1 MPFRNRLLA
10 AGLAALL
17 AGCVN
22 LQAITTYAESAAGVA
37 GSTDAARRWR
47 DSDKKL
53 GERRLDGDVCPIG
66 YTGRLPQAQFDAAYD
81 DAEKLHRAMSA
92 YFTALGE
99 LASDHLPD
107 VAKTA
112 APSLEGIKG
121 AGAKVSPEEEA
132 AVKGLFALLQRG
144 LDAYRHKKLRD
155 LMASSHDDVA
165 RVLGLMQKLADVYA
179 EGLRGER
186 IQAVAFVRCE
196 IGQSDL
202 GDRYLGRRELARVKM
217 DYDTELSAIAG
228 YKAALQKLASDHDR
242 IRSALEMDRDAMTR
256 TLKAIAAT
264 AKELDKV
271 HDAVARLSGG

>member
-1 MPFRNRLLA
+1 LPFRNRLLA
-10 AGLAALL
+10 VGLAAML

-22 LQAITTYAESAAGVA
+22 LQAISTYAESAAGVA
-37 GSTDAARRWR
+37 GATDAAKRWR

-53 GERRLDGDVCPIG
+53 REQRLDGDVCPIG

-81 DAEKLHRAMSA
+81 DAEKLHQAMSA

-99 LASDHLPD
+99 LASDQLPEL
-107 VAKTA
+107 AKTA

-132 AVKGLFALLQRG
+132 AVQGLFALLRRG
-144 LDAYRHKKLRD
+144 LDAYRHKKLRE
-155 LMASSHDDVA
+155 LMTSSHGDVA
-165 RVLGLMQKLADVYA
+165 RVLGLMRKLADVYA

-186 IQAVAFVRCE
+186 IQAINFVKCE

-202 GDRYLGRRELARVKM
+202 GDKYLGRRELARVGA
-217 DYDTELSAIAG
+217 DYDKALSAIAT
-228 YKAALQKLASDHDR
+228 YKAALQKLADDHDR
-242 IRSALEMDRDAMTR
+242 IRGALAMDRDAMTR

-264 AKELDKV
+264 AKELDKA
-271 HDAVARLSGG
+271 HDAVAKL